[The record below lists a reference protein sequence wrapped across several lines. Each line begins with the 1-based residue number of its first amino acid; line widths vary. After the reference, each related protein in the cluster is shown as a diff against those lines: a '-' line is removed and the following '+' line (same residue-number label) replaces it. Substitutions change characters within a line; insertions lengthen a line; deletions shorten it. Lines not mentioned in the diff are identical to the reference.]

1 MKKYNSKDFAK
12 GVSRERIALCGE
24 LGLSLE
30 EFLGIA
36 LSGMRGI
43 AAEIDL

>member
-12 GVSRERIALCGE
+12 GVSRERIALCAE
-24 LGLSLE
+24 LGLGLE
-30 EFLGIA
+30 GFLGIA
-36 LSGMRGI
+36 LVGMRGI